1 MSNQLMH
8 HIEMIGREKGI
19 SVEKIIEALEEAMA
33 NAARKNFRSNENL
46 QAFFNRE
53 TGEIE
58 VYAYKVV
65 AKEVADPDLEISLAE
80 ARALI
85 EEAEV
90 GDELAIQKDTTD
102 LGRIAAQT
110 AKQIIFQKVREAERE
125 NIYSEYF
132 DRIGE
137 IVNGTVKR
145 FDKGSIV
152 VDLGKYEA
160 ILRKSEQSRV
170 ERYSQGERVRA
181 VIIDVKKE
189 SKDPQIEL
197 SRTSPL
203 LLMKLFEMEVPEIYD
218 GTIIIKGAIRE
229 PGERAKIAVLS
240 REPDIDP
247 VGACVGM
254 RGSRVQNIIRE
265 LRNEKIDIIEY
276 SDDPVRFVLNS
287 LSPARISKL
296 SITDQEEREMEV
308 IVSDDQLSLAI
319 GKRGQNVRLASI
331 LSGWKLDIKGEGE
344 KKREVEEQMELLSK
358 GKLAMSE
365 DMELVA
371 TVEAEAAGEA
381 AREEFS
387 AGEAETAITDIPG
400 IGPKTAEK
408 LLEAGISTADQL
420 ASLSV
425 DELAAFPGFGKKTA
439 EKILSSLKEKGRDQ

>member
-19 SVEKIIEALEEAMA
+19 PTEKIIEALEEAMA
-33 NAARKNFRSNENL
+33 NAARKNFRSDEKL

-58 VYAYKVV
+58 VYAYKTVV
-65 AKEVADPDLEISLAE
+65 ETVEDPDLEISLKE
-80 ARALI
+80 AKELI
-85 EEAEV
+85 EEAEL
-90 GDELAIQKDTTD
+90 GDELAIQKDTED

-125 NIYSEYF
+125 NIYEEYR
-132 DRIGE
+132 DRIGD

-145 FDKGSIV
+145 FEKGNII
-152 VDLGKYEA
+152 VDLGRYES
-160 ILRKSEQSRV
+160 IMRKSEQSRA
-170 ERYSQGERVRA
+170 ERYSQGERIRA

-197 SRTSPL
+197 SRTDHR

-218 GTIIIKGAIRE
+218 GTIQIVDAVRE
-229 PGERAKIAVLS
+229 PGERAKIGVRS
-240 REPDIDP
+240 REMDIDP

-276 SDDPVRFVLNS
+276 SDDPVRYVSNS
-287 LSPARISKL
+287 LSPARISKIL
-296 SITDQEEREMEV
+296 IVDAEEKEMDV

-319 GKRGQNVRLASI
+319 GRRGQNVRLAS
-331 LSGWKLDIKGEGE
+331 LLTGWKLDIIGEGE
-344 KKREVEEQMELLSK
+344 KKKEAEEQMAR
-358 GKLAMSE
+358 LADGTLTFSDE
-365 DMELVA
+365 MELVE
-371 TVEAEAAGEA
+371 T
-381 AREEFS
+381 EEF
-387 AGEAETAITDIPG
+387 AEGGRVTELPG

-408 LLEAGISTADQL
+408 LQEAGIETIEQL
-420 ASLSV
+420 SEMSIEEIA
-425 DELAAFPGFGKKTA
+425 EIPGLGKKSA
-439 EKILSSLKEKGRDQ
+439 EKILKSLNEEE